1 MKKHKFLSCLLAFC
15 LCFAIAIPALA
26 AEISNKQQLLET
38 MNQYIDESIVGDERE
53 VMQEILLNVEP
64 ENRENVVYIDE
75 NDNIYATNPDLKE
88 RITVEYPEP
97 SLLFDINN
105 EDIMPLDTGNGAY
118 RRISTVPGFSWMSGY
133 VYLPA
138 IGNNFYVANKDLET
152 PHLYIGGSA
161 GAEVDAGMLFNTY
174 KEDWSLFISVDR
186 HPVAYTTRY
195 MAGQQVF
202 LKYYVTSDNNVVIQA
217 TGYDVNGDKN
227 TYIKRAKAEG
237 WRVDGTNCCLK
248 RVTTISQ
255 NGQNLHSGSYMKN
268 ISWSNWKIGT
278 SSTKN
283 ADWSTKDTQVNVVY
297 PSAVYAKYSM
307 TNHANDTVS
316 ILYNN

>member
-1 MKKHKFLSCLLAFC
+1 MKKRSILSWLLVYC
-15 LCFAIAIPALA
+15 LCFAITMPTLA

-38 MNQYIDESIVGDERE
+38 MNQYIDESIVGEERE

-88 RITVEYPEP
+88 SIT
-97 SLLFDINN
+97 
-105 EDIMPLDTGNGAY
+105 
-118 RRISTVPGFSWMSGY
+118 
-133 VYLPA
+133 
-138 IGNNFYVANKDLET
+138 
-152 PHLYIGGSA
+152 
-161 GAEVDAGMLFNTY
+161 
-174 KEDWSLFISVDR
+174 
-186 HPVAYTTRY
+186 
-195 MAGQQVF
+195 
-202 LKYYVTSDNNVVIQA
+202 NVVIQA
-217 TGYDVNGDKN
+217 TGYDVNGNKK
-227 TYIKRAKAEG
+227 TYLKRAEAQG

-248 RVTTISQ
+248 RVITISQ